1 MTAAAAV
8 VVDASVW
15 VSRLLTH
22 EVHHAA
28 SHRWLRDALAAG
40 TRLVVPTLLPVEV
53 AAAIARRTGDA
64 AFAQQVVEDLL
75 RLPPLRLIVVDRQL
89 ATSAAQLAAE
99 LRLRGADAVYVAAA
113 HRLSLPLVS
122 WDRELVARAASR
134 IAASTP

>member
-1 MTAAAAV
+1 MTATAA

-15 VSRLLTH
+15 VSRLLIN

-28 SHRWLRDALAAG
+28 SQRWLRDALAAG
-40 TRLVVPTLLPVEV
+40 THLVVPTLLPVEV
-53 AAAIARRTGDA
+53 AAAIARRTGDE
-64 AFAQQVVEDLL
+64 AFAWRVVQDLL
-75 RLPPLRLIVVDRQL
+75 RLPPLRLIIVDRQL
-89 ATSAAQLAAE
+89 ATSAARLAVE

-134 IAASTP
+134 ISASAP